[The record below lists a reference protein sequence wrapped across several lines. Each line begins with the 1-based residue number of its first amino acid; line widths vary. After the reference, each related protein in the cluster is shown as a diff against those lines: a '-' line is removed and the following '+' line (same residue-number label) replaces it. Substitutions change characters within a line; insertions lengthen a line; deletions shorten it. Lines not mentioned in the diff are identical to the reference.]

1 MKTIHTDFKGL
12 LIIEPKIFS
21 DPRGYFFESYNANK
35 FNELSLK
42 HDFVQDNQSKSAYGV
57 IRGLHYQI
65 EPHAQTKLIRVLQGT
80 IYDVAVDIRKGS
92 PAFGKWFGIEL
103 SEENHLQLLIPKG
116 FAHGFSVLSKTA
128 VILYK
133 CDDFY
138 VPEAERGIIYND
150 VSLNICWKLNPDKIL
165 VSDKD
170 IRLPT
175 LKDAE
180 MNFNYHAE

>member
-1 MKTIHTDFKGL
+1 
-12 LIIEPKIFS
+12 
-21 DPRGYFFESYNANK
+21 
-35 FNELSLK
+35 
-42 HDFVQDNQSKSAYGV
+42 
-57 IRGLHYQI
+57 
-65 EPHAQTKLIRVLQGT
+65 
-80 IYDVAVDIRKGS
+80 
-92 PAFGKWFGIEL
+92 
-103 SEENHLQLLIPKG
+103 LQLLIPKG

-150 VSLNICWKLNPDKIL
+150 VSLNIGWKLNPDKIL